1 MIFSFLSVPT
11 VPTATEAARAALH
24 RLSQLGLPP
33 TPENFQRFFT
43 EAIGGE
49 GMPAQAR
56 PMAGSP
62 ASASAETQ
70 ELAQALR
77 RFAEQ
82 LAEAT
87 GSLAQDIGEQNAELK
102 LSMDSFDTLAG
113 EPAPPEVSELL
124 GTVLSI
130 TTSMHATVQASHS
143 ELVRTR
149 EEIEH
154 LRLELQQSRQWMQ
167 QDPLTGMHNRRG
179 MDVVLVREIARA
191 RRGGHALSV
200 AMLDI
205 DHFKQVNDTFGHAA
219 GDRALVHLSEITR
232 SVLRETDIMVRYGGE
247 EFLMIL
253 PETDLNGAQF
263 VVDRLR
269 LVVQKTSLVY
279 ESRKIALTFSAGVA
293 QLRTDENGSA
303 LVIRADKAVL
313 QAKRE
318 GRNRIVVAEP

>member
-1 MIFSFLSVPT
+1 

-33 TPENFQRFFT
+33 TPDNFQRFFA

-70 ELAQALR
+70 ELVQAVR

-102 LSMDSFDTLAG
+102 QSMNSFDTLAG

-269 LVVQKTSLVY
+269 LVVQKTPLVY

>member
-1 MIFSFLSVPT
+1 MFSFLPVPT

-33 TPENFQRFFT
+33 TPDNFQRFFT
-43 EAIGGE
+43 EAIGGA

-62 ASASAETQ
+62 AGVSAETQ
-70 ELAQALR
+70 ELVQAVR

-102 LSMDSFDTLAG
+102 QSMDSFDTLAG
-113 EPAPPEVSELL
+113 EPAPPEVSQLL

-154 LRLELQQSRQWMQ
+154 LRMELQQSRQWMQ
-167 QDPLTGMHNRRG
+167 QDPLTGMQNRRG
-179 MDVVLVREIARA
+179 MDVVLVREVARA

-219 GDRALVHLSEITR
+219 GDRALVHLSEVTK

-253 PETDLNGAQF
+253 PDTDVNGAQF

-269 LVVQKTSLVY
+269 LVVQKTPLIY

-303 LVIRADKAVL
+303 LVIRADQAVL